1 MMIEGNLVR
10 KISVQNFKGGV
21 GKTATVLNLG
31 ACLADR
37 GYKVLM
43 IDCDTQGDLTE
54 VSGIRLEKR
63 QPTLYH
69 VLIEDL
75 NVMEVIV
82 QVRDRLFILPSD
94 KKLAAAEALLV
105 AMTARETTLS
115 QRLSYLTE
123 FDFVLLDCAPAMNLM
138 HQNALLYASELI
150 IPVDMDKLA
159 ISGCR
164 AILESV
170 KTLGEYNNFRI
181 PELTGIIPTFVDQR
195 TNITSQVMGV
205 LETLYPGKILP
216 SIRSDTKLKQA
227 AATSRSI
234 FDFDPKSKSAH
245 DYRCVADAIIQLT
258 EKRTYEQAAAI
269 NAG

>member
-1 MMIEGNLVR
+1 MTEPQKVR
-10 KISVQNFKGGV
+10 KISIQNFKGGV

-31 ACLADR
+31 YCLAEM
-37 GYKVLM
+37 GNKVLI

-54 VSGIRLEKR
+54 VSGIRLEKK

-75 NVMEVIV
+75 NVLDVAIPIN
-82 QVRDRLFILPSD
+82 QNLLLLPSD
-94 KKLAAAEALLV
+94 KKLAAAETLMV
-105 AMTARETTLS
+105 AMTARETILS
-115 QRLSYLTE
+115 LRLNYLTE

-138 HQNALLYASELI
+138 HQNALLYADELI

-181 PELTGIIPTFVDQR
+181 PELSGIVPTFVDQR

-205 LETLYPGKILP
+205 LESLYPGKILP
-216 SIRSDTKLKQA
+216 PIRQDTKLKQA
-227 AATSRSI
+227 AAASKSI
-234 FDFDPKSKSAH
+234 FEFDPKAKSAS
-245 DYRCVADAIIQLT
+245 DYRLVAEALVSKKMPQTDSLNG
-258 EKRTYEQAAAI
+258 KS
-269 NAG
+269 NF

>member
-1 MMIEGNLVR
+1 MTDRPLTR
-10 KISVQNFKGGV
+10 KISIQNFKGGV
-21 GKTATVLNLG
+21 GKTATVFNLG
-31 ACLADR
+31 AYFSEN

-75 NVMEVIV
+75 NVMDVVLQLREK
-82 QVRDRLFILPSD
+82 LFILPSD
-94 KKLAAAEALLV
+94 KKLAAAEALMV
-105 AMTARETTLS
+105 AMTARETTLQ
-115 QRLSYLTE
+115 QRLAHLSE

-138 HQNALLYASELI
+138 HQNALLYANELI

-170 KTLGEYNNFRI
+170 KTLGEYNNFLI
-181 PELTGIIPTFVDQR
+181 PELTGIIPTFVDLR

-205 LETLYPGKILP
+205 LESLYPEKLLP

-227 AATSRSI
+227 AALSKSI
-234 FDFDPKSKSAH
+234 FEYDPKAKSSQ
-245 DYRCVADAIIQLT
+245 DYRAVAEAIIQMKENSHAT
-258 EKRTYEQAAAI
+258 EAASTI
-269 NAG
+269 G